1 MSISVVFEDNHLVI
15 VNKPA
20 GLATMGTSPTEPSL
34 AREVQAYLKR
44 KYNKPGNVYL
54 GVVSRL
60 DSVTSGLVVFAKTSK
75 AAARLTN
82 QFRDRTV
89 VKWYLAAVPSVHR
102 QWMEPGNASPE
113 SDWFDSAQVYWQD
126 IVWKDD
132 TAQRMRVRRAA
143 VPTKQVGK
151 LSEFGEVSE
160 EGQLAQLT
168 WRLLGRGPAYDL
180 VLVRLLTGRKH
191 QIRLQ
196 FAERGLPVLGD
207 RKYGSRVAFGRGIA
221 LHSWR
226 LELVHPVAKT
236 KLSFF
241 QEPPHAW
248 SGLDPVHVESDVP
261 CEGKKEIGPLA
272 LCRFLKTHLHPD
284 SRG

>member
-1 MSISVVFEDNHLVI
+1 MSISVVFEDNHVII

-34 AREVQAYLKR
+34 ARDVQSYLKR

-82 QFRDRTV
+82 QFRERTV
-89 VKWYLAAVPSVHR
+89 VKWYLAAVPSVRGPWLEQRH
-102 QWMEPGNASPE
+102 ALPE
-113 SDWFDSAQVYWQD
+113 STWFDSAQIFWQD
-126 IVWKDD
+126 TVWKDD
-132 TAQRMRVRRAA
+132 SAQRMRVRQADM
-143 VPTKQVGK
+143 PTKPAGNLRK
-151 LSEFGEVSE
+151 LDESGED
-160 EGQLAQLT
+160 GQLAQLT
-168 WRLLGRGPAYDL
+168 WRVLGRGPAYDL

-191 QIRLQ
+191 QIRVQ
-196 FAERGLPVLGD
+196 FAERGFPVLGD
-207 RKYGSRVAFGRGIA
+207 RKYGSRVAFGQGIA

-226 LELVHPVAKT
+226 LELEHPVAKT

-241 QEPPHAW
+241 QEPPQSW
-248 SGLDPVHVESDVP
+248 SGLDAIHVEPDVP
-261 CEGKKEIGPLA
+261 HQAKGEIRPLA
-272 LCRFLKTHLHPD
+272 LCRFLKNHLLPG
-284 SRG
+284 SLG